1 MRTRQQLIARF
12 YTSSAR
18 CPLAAL
24 VNSSLLH
31 HLRTTSPI
39 QTPPS
44 LIRSNDHPRLHRE
57 HREYLSTQAR
67 LTTTASALAATA
79 VPANPHIWSGS
90 MSGVHRF
97 LSRRDKKSSRHSSPH
112 KVCPSLFHSTL
123 QQHSIPQHAPG
134 PWCWLLLQQSRQLF
148 TIVRPRHVAHRALP
162 AACYG

>member
-1 MRTRQQLIARF
+1 MRTRQQLIARL

-24 VNSSLLH
+24 VKSSLLH
-31 HLRTTSPI
+31 HSRTTSPI

-44 LIRSNDHPRLHRE
+44 LIRSNDYPRLHHE
-57 HREYLSTQAR
+57 HREHLSTQAR
-67 LTTTASALAATA
+67 LTPTASALAATA
-79 VPANPHIWSGS
+79 VSPNPHIWSGS

-112 KVCPSLFHSTL
+112 KVCSSLLLSTL

-134 PWCWLLLQQSRQLF
+134 SGWLLLQQSRQLF
-148 TIVRPRHVAHRALP
+148 TTVRPRHVADRARP
-162 AACYG
+162 AACHG